1 MSVQPAHNLS
11 LEEMDRQSF
20 LHPYTP
26 LADHLETG
34 PMIVQS
40 AQGVMIKDTK
50 GREFIDGMAGLWCV
64 NIGWGREEVVEA
76 IAKQA
81 RELAYFHSFA
91 SMGNEPAIRLAD
103 RLTRMVPGEMSKVFF
118 GNSGS
123 DANDTH
129 VKMVWYYNNLRG
141 KPAKKKIISR
151 IRGYHGV
158 TVAAASLTGIQ
169 MVHNAFDLPLNT
181 MLHTETPHYWRNAE
195 PGMTEREYSVSLAKK
210 LEDMIVAEDPDTVA
224 AFIAEPIMGAGGVV
238 LPPEG
243 YFEEI
248 QKVLDR
254 YDMLMIADEVI
265 CGFGRTGQAFGSDAL
280 NIKPDMVTIAKGL
293 TSGYIPMSGS
303 LISDKVWNVLLEG
316 SPEVGAFAHGYTYS
330 AHPVAAAAAMANL
343 DIMERED
350 LTGHCS
356 KVGAYFQ
363 RKLRDAVAEHPLV
376 GEVRGMG
383 LIAGV
388 EMVANKAT
396 KEPLPL
402 SLKAAPKL
410 SKYCLE
416 EGLVS
421 RALMQI
427 NAVSFSPPLVI
438 TESEVD
444 EMIARFSRALGK
456 LADEFVRDGSWK
468 AK

>member
-20 LHPYTP
+20 LHGYTP
-26 LADHLETG
+26 LADHLKTG
-34 PMIVQS
+34 PMIIQS
-40 AQGVMIKDTK
+40 AQGVMIKDSH

-76 IAKQA
+76 ITKQA
-81 RELAYFHSFA
+81 RDLAYFHSFA

-103 RLTRMVPGEMSKVFF
+103 RLTRMVPGHMSKVFF

-129 VKMVWYYNNLRG
+129 VKIVWYYNNLRG
-141 KPAKKKIISR
+141 KPEKKKIISR
-151 IRGYHGV
+151 VRGYHGV
-158 TVAAASLTGIQ
+158 TVAAASMTGIE
-169 MVHNAFDLPLNT
+169 MVHKAFDLPLD
-181 MLHTETPHYWRNAE
+181 MMRHTDTPHYWRNAE
-195 PGMTEREYSVSLAKK
+195 PGMSEREYSVSLAKK
-210 LEDMIVAEDPDTVA
+210 LENMILEEGPDTVA

-243 YFEEI
+243 YFEEV
-248 QKVLDR
+248 QKILNQ
-254 YDMLMIADEVI
+254 YDILMIADEVI
-265 CGFGRTGQAFGSDAL
+265 CGFGRTGHGFGCEAY
-280 NIKPDMVTIAKGL
+280 NIEPDMVTIAKGL

-303 LISDKVWNVLLEG
+303 LISDKVWDVLVSG
-316 SPEVGAFAHGYTYS
+316 TPEVGAFAHGYTYS

-343 DIMERED
+343 DIIERED
-350 LTGHCS
+350 LAGNAA

-363 RKLRDAVAEHPLV
+363 NKLRGAVADHPLV
-376 GEVRGMG
+376 GEVRGIG

-388 EMVANKAT
+388 ELVANKAT
-396 KEPLPL
+396 KEPLDL
-402 SLKAAPKL
+402 ALKAAPKL
-410 SKYCLE
+410 AKYSLE

-444 EMIARFSRALGK
+444 EMIARFSRALDK
-456 LADEFVRDGSWK
+456 LTDEFVRDGSWK
-468 AK
+468 E